1 MKKDEVFW
9 SWIQSGVCFYF
20 GDKKFKGFSWVIM
33 LWVLPKIKNTNINSV
48 NFGVEVRKV
57 VTQSAKFVYKSKTVF
72 NLGWWLLA
80 SLIKETY

>member
-1 MKKDEVFW
+1 
-9 SWIQSGVCFYF
+9 
-20 GDKKFKGFSWVIM
+20 M

-72 NLGWWLLA
+72 NLG
-80 SLIKETY
+80 